1 MILKN
6 TDLYDVGDQNP
17 QTRNL
22 VSTVWDVAAQMQHK
36 ATSPTIH
43 IQSQPP
49 CNKVLFQSMSWYSSS
64 NGFVT

>member
-22 VSTVWDVAAQMQHK
+22 VRTVWDVAA
-36 ATSPTIH
+36 
-43 IQSQPP
+43 
-49 CNKVLFQSMSWYSSS
+49 
-64 NGFVT
+64 

>member
-22 VSTVWDVAAQMQHK
+22 VSTVWDVAA
-36 ATSPTIH
+36 
-43 IQSQPP
+43 
-49 CNKVLFQSMSWYSSS
+49 
-64 NGFVT
+64 